1 MEVKIKMMQRR
12 LEERLE
18 QGRSRESELV
28 AAREERLRLEEEN
41 TRLRHRYWDWVR
53 GFVSKHHAHFH
64 NSSIKT

>member
-18 QGRSRESELV
+18 QGRSREIELV

-41 TRLRHRYWDWVR
+41 TRLRHRYCYWVR
-53 GFVSKHHAHFH
+53 GFVSKHHVNFH